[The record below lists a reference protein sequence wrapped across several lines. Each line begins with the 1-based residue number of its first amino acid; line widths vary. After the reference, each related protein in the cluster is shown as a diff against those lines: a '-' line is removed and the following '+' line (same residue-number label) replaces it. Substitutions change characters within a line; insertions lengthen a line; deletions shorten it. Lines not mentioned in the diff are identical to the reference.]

1 MKRTTILV
9 LTIIITSA
17 IAASAE
23 AIAKIT
29 RIEGKVSVLRKG
41 SADWRDA
48 KVTMPLEV
56 GDQLYT
62 REESFAEIR
71 YAIGTV
77 LRMDEKTK
85 ITLEASTDKTVKT
98 RNGIGDVWINMKKLL
113 SKGRE
118 FDVTTHTAVAAIRG
132 TIFQMKSEADSTAEV
147 SVFDGKVAVGPSD
160 ELKKKTRQAK
170 PAEQMEKPVE
180 VPGPEEIP
188 GPFEVSLEQWRD
200 IVAGQKIDVRP
211 DGKFKQEKFDLAAAA
226 MGKFVKKNEALDK
239 EMAGEK

>member
-1 MKRTTILV
+1 MQQHQHQQYGMIVQEQTLLISGLVDGLLQMK
-9 LTIIITSA
+9 IIILD
-17 IAASAE
+17 
-23 AIAKIT
+23 
-29 RIEGKVSVLRKG
+29 IE
-41 SADWRDA
+41 
-48 KVTMPLEV
+48 
-56 GDQLYT
+56 
-62 REESFAEIR
+62 
-71 YAIGTV
+71 
-77 LRMDEKTK
+77 
-85 ITLEASTDKTVKT
+85 KT